1 MAGPDHEMFV
11 VAIVAGKLRQLT
23 FKETIKISFL
33 KKKIS
38 KHSFKQKTYKENIT
52 NYRKASAD

>member
-23 FKETIKISFL
+23 FKETIKIIFFL
-33 KKKIS
+33 KIS

>member
-23 FKETIKISFL
+23 FKETIKIIFFL
-33 KKKIS
+33 KN
-38 KHSFKQKTYKENIT
+38 FK
-52 NYRKASAD
+52 ALL